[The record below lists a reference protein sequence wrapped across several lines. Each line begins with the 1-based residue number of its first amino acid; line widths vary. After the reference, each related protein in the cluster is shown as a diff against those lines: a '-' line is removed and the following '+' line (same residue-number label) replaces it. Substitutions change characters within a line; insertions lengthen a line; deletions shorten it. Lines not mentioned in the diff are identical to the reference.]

1 MNKTLVLLGALLS
14 AAVLIATP
22 AIAQQNA
29 PPMPAPVVELY
40 GCKFNANKGMNDLHA
55 VTTRWNTWADKNKMT
70 DYSAFIATPFLHSAD
85 LPNDVVWLGA
95 WPNAAAMARDAALSQ
110 TKEGREIDAAF
121 DAVGPC
127 ASHALYAE
135 LVIRRPKSP
144 PPANGVAVFRDCT
157 VRDGRTVSE
166 AITAMGQVAGY
177 MTGRGSEA
185 FNAFLFPL
193 AGLPNNAHYTFKE
206 VVGFGS
212 MDAFGKDLD
221 VYTAGG
227 FQRFEELLGRVIDC
241 NSARV
246 YTLERARQAAE
257 PPAPAGA
264 R

>member
-166 AITAMGQVAGY
+166 AITAMGQVAEY